1 MNVPNKFVTKV
12 QFVKTPQGHL
22 NVFVRNKLLA
32 IHTHHPDAYCQINAI
47 EMKIVPRIW
56 PVSKENVPNHVIS
69 LNVDPMQ
76 SAKPT
81 NIRPFVNV
89 HREILEIQLI
99 KLLDASELNVSAVRI
114 AVKINTAIHRS
125 INVKVSIYLTAVI
138 FFFFF
143 HSKILKSLSILN

>member
-1 MNVPNKFVTKV
+1 MKI
-12 QFVKTPQGHL
+12 PQGHL

-47 EMKIVPRIW
+47 EMKIVRRIW

-69 LNVDPMQ
+69 LNVDAMQ

-89 HREILEIQLI
+89 HQEILETQLI
-99 KLLDASELNVSAVRI
+99 KPLDASELNVSVVRI

-125 INVKVSIYLTAVI
+125 INVKVSIYLTVLVSS
-138 FFFFF
+138 F
-143 HSKILKSLSILN
+143 SVQKY